1 MRPVDEP
8 TVTTPSGGGRMGDA
22 MSLRLLRRAALAV
35 APLLCMTASASA
47 HHVMG
52 GKTPATFFEGLISG
66 LGHPVI
72 GPDHLAFLL
81 AIGVAVG
88 VGGLNLVLPALF
100 VIASAIGVTL
110 HVNGVNLPGAEILVA
125 ISVLLAGV
133 LIARGR
139 ALPVSLWAVLFATAG
154 LFHGYAFGESIV
166 GAERSPLH
174 AYLLGLI
181 IVQSALTIGTA
192 LFVRRKGGGVT
203 ALAPRLAGAVII
215 GVGLT
220 TLIAQLIPGA

>member
-1 MRPVDEP
+1 
-8 TVTTPSGGGRMGDA
+8 MGDV
-22 MSLRLLRRAALAV
+22 MSLRLPCRAALSV
-35 APLLCMTASASA
+35 IPFFLMTASASA

-52 GKTPATFFEGLISG
+52 GKIPTTFTEGFLSG

-88 VGGLNLVLPALF
+88 VGGLNLVLPLLF
-100 VIASAIGVTL
+100 VVASAIGVTL
-110 HVNGVNLPGAEILVA
+110 HVNGVNLPGAEIVVA
-125 ISVLLAGV
+125 VSVLFAGF

-139 ALPVSLWAVLFATAG
+139 ALPVSLWAILFAAAG
-154 LFHGYAFGESIV
+154 LFHGYAFGESIF

-181 IVQSALTIGTA
+181 IVQSALTVGTA
-192 LFVRRKGGGVT
+192 LFVRRRAGGVS
-203 ALAPRLAGAVII
+203 AIAPRLAGA
-215 GVGLT
+215 
-220 TLIAQLIPGA
+220 QLIPGA

>member
-1 MRPVDEP
+1 
-8 TVTTPSGGGRMGDA
+8 MGDV
-22 MSLRLLRRAALAV
+22 MSLRLPCRAALSV
-35 APLLCMTASASA
+35 IPFFLMTASASA

-52 GKTPATFFEGLISG
+52 GKIPTTFAEGFLSG

-88 VGGLNLVLPALF
+88 VGGLNLVLPLLF
-100 VIASAIGVTL
+100 VVASAIGVTL
-110 HVNGVNLPGAEILVA
+110 HVNGVNLPGAEIVVA
-125 ISVLLAGV
+125 VSVLFAGF

-139 ALPVSLWAVLFATAG
+139 ALPVSLWAILFAAAG
-154 LFHGYAFGESIV
+154 LFHGYAFGESIF

-181 IVQSALTIGTA
+181 IVQSVLTVGTA
-192 LFVRRKGGGVT
+192 LFVRRKASGVS
-203 ALAPRLAGAVII
+203 AIAPRLAGAVIV
-215 GVGLT
+215 GVGLA

>member
-1 MRPVDEP
+1 
-8 TVTTPSGGGRMGDA
+8 MGDV
-22 MSLRLLRRAALAV
+22 MSLSLPCRAALSV
-35 APLLCMTASASA
+35 IPFFLMTASASA

-52 GKTPATFFEGLISG
+52 GKMPTTFAEGFLSG

-88 VGGLNLVLPALF
+88 VGGLSLVLPLLF
-100 VIASAIGVTL
+100 VVASAIGVTL
-110 HVNGVNLPGAEILVA
+110 HVNGVNLPGAEIVVA
-125 ISVLLAGV
+125 VSVLFAGF

-139 ALPVSLWAVLFATAG
+139 ALPVSLWAILFAAAG
-154 LFHGYAFGESIV
+154 LFHGYAFGESIF

-181 IVQSALTIGTA
+181 IVQSVLTVGTA
-192 LFVRRKGGGVT
+192 LLVRRRAGGVS
-203 ALAPRLAGAVII
+203 AIAPRLAGAVII
-215 GVGLT
+215 GVGLA

>member
-1 MRPVDEP
+1 
-8 TVTTPSGGGRMGDA
+8 
-22 MSLRLLRRAALAV
+22 MSLRLPCRAALSV
-35 APLLCMTASASA
+35 IPFFLMTASASA

-52 GKTPATFFEGLISG
+52 GKMPTTFAEGFLSG

-88 VGGLNLVLPALF
+88 VGGLNLVLPLLF
-100 VIASAIGVTL
+100 VVASAIGVTL
-110 HVNGVNLPGAEILVA
+110 HVNGVNLPGAEIVVA
-125 ISVLLAGV
+125 VSVLFAGF

-139 ALPVSLWAVLFATAG
+139 ALPVSLWAILFAAAG
-154 LFHGYAFGESIV
+154 LFHGYAFGESIF

-181 IVQSALTIGTA
+181 IVQSVLTVGTA
-192 LFVRRKGGGVT
+192 LLVRRRAGGVS
-203 ALAPRLAGAVII
+203 AIAPRLAGAVII
-215 GVGLT
+215 GVGLA

>member
-1 MRPVDEP
+1 MR
-8 TVTTPSGGGRMGDA
+8 DA
-22 MSLRLLRRAALAV
+22 MSLRLLRHLALV
-35 APLLCMTASASA
+35 VVPFILTTGSASA

-52 GKTPATFFEGLISG
+52 GKTPTTFLEGFLSG

-110 HVNGVNLPGAEILVA
+110 HVNGVNLPGAEFLVA
-125 ISVLLAGV
+125 ISVLVAGL

-139 ALPVSLWAVLFATAG
+139 ALPVSLWAVLFAAAG
-154 LFHGYAFGESIV
+154 LFHGYAFGESIF

-174 AYLLGLI
+174 AYLLGLVVVQTAL
-181 IVQSALTIGTA
+181 IVGTA
-192 LFVRRKGGGVT
+192 LFVRRKGEGVS
-203 ALAPRLAGAVII
+203 ALAPRLAGAVIV

-220 TLIAQLIPGA
+220 TLIAQLIPGP

>member
-1 MRPVDEP
+1 
-8 TVTTPSGGGRMGDA
+8 MGDV
-22 MSLRLLRRAALAV
+22 MSLRLPCRAALSV
-35 APLLCMTASASA
+35 IPFFLMTASASA

-52 GKTPATFFEGLISG
+52 GKIPTTFTEGFLSG

-88 VGGLNLVLPALF
+88 VGGLNLVLPLLF
-100 VIASAIGVTL
+100 VVASAIGVTL
-110 HVNGVNLPGAEILVA
+110 HVNGVNLPGAEIVVA
-125 ISVLLAGV
+125 VSVLFAGF

-139 ALPVSLWAVLFATAG
+139 ALPVSLWAILFAAAG
-154 LFHGYAFGESIV
+154 LFHGYAFGESIF

-181 IVQSALTIGTA
+181 IVQSALTVGTA
-192 LFVRRKGGGVT
+192 LFVRRRAGGVS

-215 GVGLT
+215 GVGLA

>member
-1 MRPVDEP
+1 
-8 TVTTPSGGGRMGDA
+8 MGDV
-22 MSLRLLRRAALAV
+22 MSLRLPCRAALSV
-35 APLLCMTASASA
+35 IPFFLMTASASA

-52 GKTPATFFEGLISG
+52 GKIPTTFAEGFLSG

-88 VGGLNLVLPALF
+88 GGGLSLVLPLLF
-100 VIASAIGVTL
+100 VVASAIGVTL
-110 HVNGVNLPGAEILVA
+110 HVNGVNLPGAEIVVA
-125 ISVLLAGV
+125 VSVLFAGF

-139 ALPVSLWAVLFATAG
+139 ALPVSLWALLFAAAG
-154 LFHGYAFGESIV
+154 LFHGYAFGESIF

-181 IVQSALTIGTA
+181 IVQSALTVGTA
-192 LFVRRKGGGVT
+192 LFVRRRAGGVS
-203 ALAPRLAGAVII
+203 AIAPRLAGAVII
-215 GVGLT
+215 GVGLA

>member
-1 MRPVDEP
+1 
-8 TVTTPSGGGRMGDA
+8 MGDV
-22 MSLRLLRRAALAV
+22 MSLRLPCRAALSV
-35 APLLCMTASASA
+35 IPFFLMTASASA

-52 GKTPATFFEGLISG
+52 GKIPTTFTEGFLSG

-88 VGGLNLVLPALF
+88 VGGLNLVLPLLF
-100 VIASAIGVTL
+100 VVASAIGVTL
-110 HVNGVNLPGAEILVA
+110 HVNGVNLPGAEIVVA
-125 ISVLLAGV
+125 VSVLFAGF

-139 ALPVSLWAVLFATAG
+139 ALPVSLWAILFAAAG
-154 LFHGYAFGESIV
+154 LFHGYAFGESIF

-181 IVQSALTIGTA
+181 IVQSVLTVGTA
-192 LFVRRKGGGVT
+192 LFVRRKAGGVS
-203 ALAPRLAGAVII
+203 AIAPRLAGAVII
-215 GVGLT
+215 GVGLA
-220 TLIAQLIPGA
+220 TLIAQLIPVA

>member
-1 MRPVDEP
+1 
-8 TVTTPSGGGRMGDA
+8 MGDV
-22 MSLRLLRRAALAV
+22 MSLRLPCRAVLSV
-35 APLLCMTASASA
+35 IPFFLMTASASA

-52 GKTPATFFEGLISG
+52 GKIPTTFAEGFLSG

-88 VGGLNLVLPALF
+88 VGGLNLVLPLLF
-100 VIASAIGVTL
+100 VVASAIGVTL
-110 HVNGVNLPGAEILVA
+110 HVNGVNLPGAEIVVA
-125 ISVLLAGV
+125 VSVLFAGF

-139 ALPVSLWAVLFATAG
+139 ALPVSLWAILFAAAG
-154 LFHGYAFGESIV
+154 LFHGYAFGESIF

-181 IVQSALTIGTA
+181 IVQSVLTVGTA
-192 LFVRRKGGGVT
+192 LFVRRKAGGVS
-203 ALAPRLAGAVII
+203 AIAPRLAGAVII
-215 GVGLT
+215 GVGLA

>member
-1 MRPVDEP
+1 
-8 TVTTPSGGGRMGDA
+8 MGDV
-22 MSLRLLRRAALAV
+22 MSLRLPCRAALSV
-35 APLLCMTASASA
+35 IPFFLMTASASA

-52 GKTPATFFEGLISG
+52 GKIPTTFTEGFLSG

-88 VGGLNLVLPALF
+88 VGGLNLVLPLLF
-100 VIASAIGVTL
+100 VVASAIGVTL
-110 HVNGVNLPGAEILVA
+110 HVNGVNLPGAEIVVA
-125 ISVLLAGV
+125 VSVLFAGF

-139 ALPVSLWAVLFATAG
+139 ALPVSLWAILFAAAG
-154 LFHGYAFGESIV
+154 LFHGYAFGESIF

-181 IVQSALTIGTA
+181 IVQSVLTVGTA
-192 LFVRRKGGGVT
+192 LFVRRKAGGVS
-203 ALAPRLAGAVII
+203 AIAPRLAGAVII
-215 GVGLT
+215 GVGLA

>member
-1 MRPVDEP
+1 
-8 TVTTPSGGGRMGDA
+8 
-22 MSLRLLRRAALAV
+22 MSLRLPCRAALSV
-35 APLLCMTASASA
+35 IPFFLMTASASA

-52 GKTPATFFEGLISG
+52 GKMPTTFAEGFLSG

-88 VGGLNLVLPALF
+88 VGGLSLVLPLLF
-100 VIASAIGVTL
+100 VVASAIGVTL
-110 HVNGVNLPGAEILVA
+110 HVNGVNLPGAEIVVAVSVLVA
-125 ISVLLAGV
+125 GF

-139 ALPVSLWAVLFATAG
+139 ALPVSLWAILFAAAG
-154 LFHGYAFGESIV
+154 LFHGYAFGESIF

-181 IVQSALTIGTA
+181 IVQSVLTVGTA
-192 LFVRRKGGGVT
+192 LLVRRRAGGVS
-203 ALAPRLAGAVII
+203 AIAPRLAGAVII
-215 GVGLT
+215 GVGLA

>member
-1 MRPVDEP
+1 
-8 TVTTPSGGGRMGDA
+8 MGDV
-22 MSLRLLRRAALAV
+22 MSLRLPCRAALSV
-35 APLLCMTASASA
+35 IPFFLMTASASA

-52 GKTPATFFEGLISG
+52 GKIPTTFAEGFLSG

-88 VGGLNLVLPALF
+88 VGGLNLVLPLLF
-100 VIASAIGVTL
+100 VVASAIGVTL
-110 HVNGVNLPGAEILVA
+110 HVNGVNLPGAEIVVA
-125 ISVLLAGV
+125 VSVLFAGF

-139 ALPVSLWAVLFATAG
+139 ALPVSLWAILFAAAG
-154 LFHGYAFGESIV
+154 LFHGYAFGESIF

-181 IVQSALTIGTA
+181 IVQSVLTVGTA
-192 LFVRRKGGGVT
+192 LFVRRRAGGVS
-203 ALAPRLAGAVII
+203 AIAPRLAGAVII
-215 GVGLT
+215 GVGLA

>member
-1 MRPVDEP
+1 
-8 TVTTPSGGGRMGDA
+8 
-22 MSLRLLRRAALAV
+22 MSLRLPCRAALSV
-35 APLLCMTASASA
+35 IPFFLMTASASA

-52 GKTPATFFEGLISG
+52 GKMPTTFAEGFLSG

-88 VGGLNLVLPALF
+88 VGGLSLVLPLLF
-100 VIASAIGVTL
+100 VVASAIGVTL
-110 HVNGVNLPGAEILVA
+110 HVNGVNLPGAEIVVA
-125 ISVLLAGV
+125 VSVLFAGF

-139 ALPVSLWAVLFATAG
+139 ALPVSLWAILFAAAG
-154 LFHGYAFGESIV
+154 LFHGYAFGESIF

-181 IVQSALTIGTA
+181 IVQSVLTVGTA
-192 LFVRRKGGGVT
+192 LLVRRRAGGVS
-203 ALAPRLAGAVII
+203 AIAPRLAGAVII
-215 GVGLT
+215 GVELA

>member
-1 MRPVDEP
+1 
-8 TVTTPSGGGRMGDA
+8 MGDA
-22 MSLRLLRRAALAV
+22 MSVRLPCRAALSV
-35 APLLCMTASASA
+35 IPFFLMTASASA

-52 GKTPATFFEGLISG
+52 GKVPTTFTEGLLSG

-88 VGGLNLVLPALF
+88 VGGLNLVLPLLF
-100 VIASAIGVTL
+100 VVASAIGVTL
-110 HVNGVNLPGAEILVA
+110 HVNGVNLPGAEIVVA
-125 ISVLLAGV
+125 VSVLFAGF

-139 ALPVSLWAVLFATAG
+139 ALPVSLWAILFAAAG
-154 LFHGYAFGESIV
+154 LFHGYAFGESIF

-181 IVQSALTIGTA
+181 IVQSALTVGTA
-192 LFVRRKGGGVT
+192 LFVRRRADGVS
-203 ALAPRLAGAVII
+203 AIAPRLAGAVIV
-215 GVGLT
+215 GVGLA

>member
-1 MRPVDEP
+1 
-8 TVTTPSGGGRMGDA
+8 MGDV
-22 MSLRLLRRAALAV
+22 MSLRLPCRAALSV
-35 APLLCMTASASA
+35 IPFFLMTASASA

-52 GKTPATFFEGLISG
+52 GKIPTTFAEGFLSG

-72 GPDHLAFLL
+72 GLDHLAFLL

-88 VGGLNLVLPALF
+88 VGGLNLVLPLLF
-100 VIASAIGVTL
+100 VVASAIGVTL
-110 HVNGVNLPGAEILVA
+110 HVNGVNLPGAEIVVA
-125 ISVLLAGV
+125 VSVLFAGF

-139 ALPVSLWAVLFATAG
+139 ALPVSLWAILFAAAG
-154 LFHGYAFGESIV
+154 LFHGYAFGESIF

-181 IVQSALTIGTA
+181 IVQSALTVGTA
-192 LFVRRKGGGVT
+192 LFVRRRAGGVS
-203 ALAPRLAGAVII
+203 AIAPRLAGAVII
-215 GVGLT
+215 GVGLA

>member
-1 MRPVDEP
+1 
-8 TVTTPSGGGRMGDA
+8 MGDV
-22 MSLRLLRRAALAV
+22 MSLRLPCRAALSV
-35 APLLCMTASASA
+35 IPFFLMTASASA

-52 GKTPATFFEGLISG
+52 GKIPTTFAEGFLSG

-88 VGGLNLVLPALF
+88 VGGLNLVLPLLF
-100 VIASAIGVTL
+100 VVASAIGVTL
-110 HVNGVNLPGAEILVA
+110 HVNGVNVPGAEIVVA
-125 ISVLLAGV
+125 VSVLFAGF

-139 ALPVSLWAVLFATAG
+139 ALPVSLWAILFAAAG
-154 LFHGYAFGESIV
+154 LFHGYAFGESIF

-181 IVQSALTIGTA
+181 IVQSVLTVGTA
-192 LFVRRKGGGVT
+192 LFVRRKASGVS
-203 ALAPRLAGAVII
+203 AIAPRLAGAVII
-215 GVGLT
+215 GVGLA

>member
-1 MRPVDEP
+1 
-8 TVTTPSGGGRMGDA
+8 MGDV
-22 MSLRLLRRAALAV
+22 MSLRLPCRAALSV
-35 APLLCMTASASA
+35 IPFFLMTASASA

-52 GKTPATFFEGLISG
+52 GKIPTTFAEGFLSG

-88 VGGLNLVLPALF
+88 VGGLNLVLPLLF
-100 VIASAIGVTL
+100 VVASAIGVTL
-110 HVNGVNLPGAEILVA
+110 HVNGVNLPGAEIVVA
-125 ISVLLAGV
+125 VSVLFAGF

-139 ALPVSLWAVLFATAG
+139 ALPVSLWAILFAAAG
-154 LFHGYAFGESIV
+154 LFHGYAFGESIF

-181 IVQSALTIGTA
+181 IVQSVLTVGTA
-192 LFVRRKGGGVT
+192 LFVRRKAGSVS
-203 ALAPRLAGAVII
+203 AIAPRLAGAVII
-215 GVGLT
+215 GVGLA
-220 TLIAQLIPGA
+220 TLIAQLIPGV

>member
-1 MRPVDEP
+1 
-8 TVTTPSGGGRMGDA
+8 
-22 MSLRLLRRAALAV
+22 MSLRLPCRAVLSV
-35 APLLCMTASASA
+35 IPFFLMTASASA

-52 GKTPATFFEGLISG
+52 GKIPTTFAEGFLSG

-88 VGGLNLVLPALF
+88 VGGLNLVLPLLF
-100 VIASAIGVTL
+100 VVASAIGVTL
-110 HVNGVNLPGAEILVA
+110 HVNGVNLPGAEIVVA
-125 ISVLLAGV
+125 VSVLFAGF

-139 ALPVSLWAVLFATAG
+139 ALPVSLWAILFAAAG
-154 LFHGYAFGESIV
+154 LFHGYAFGESIF

-181 IVQSALTIGTA
+181 IVQSVLTVGTA
-192 LFVRRKGGGVT
+192 LLVRRRAGGVS
-203 ALAPRLAGAVII
+203 AIAPRLAGAVII
-215 GVGLT
+215 GVGLA

>member
-1 MRPVDEP
+1 M
-8 TVTTPSGGGRMGDA
+8 
-22 MSLRLLRRAALAV
+22 
-35 APLLCMTASASA
+35 
-47 HHVMG
+47 
-52 GKTPATFFEGLISG
+52 
-66 LGHPVI
+66 I

-100 VIASAIGVTL
+100 VVASAIGVAL
-110 HVNGVNLPGAEILVA
+110 HVNGIDVPGAEILVA
-125 ISVLLAGV
+125 VSVLLAGF

-139 ALPVSLWAVLFATAG
+139 ALPVSLWAALFVTAG
-154 LFHGYAFGESIV
+154 LFHGYAFGKSIA

-181 IVQSALTIGTA
+181 IVQSALTVGTA
-192 LFVRRKGGGVT
+192 LFVRRQGGGVS

-215 GVGLT
+215 GVGLA
-220 TLIAQLIPGA
+220 TLIVQLVPGA

>member
-1 MRPVDEP
+1 
-8 TVTTPSGGGRMGDA
+8 MGDF
-22 MSLRLLRRAALAV
+22 MSLRLPRRAALSV
-35 APLLCMTASASA
+35 IPFFLMTASASA

-52 GKTPATFFEGLISG
+52 GKIPTTFAEGFLSG

-88 VGGLNLVLPALF
+88 VGGLSLVLPLLF
-100 VIASAIGVTL
+100 VVASAIGVTL
-110 HVNGVNLPGAEILVA
+110 HVNGVNLPGAEIVVA
-125 ISVLLAGV
+125 VSVLFAGF

-139 ALPVSLWAVLFATAG
+139 ALPVSLWAILFAAAG
-154 LFHGYAFGESIV
+154 LFHGYAFGESIF

-181 IVQSALTIGTA
+181 IVQSVLTVGTA
-192 LFVRRKGGGVT
+192 LLVRRRAGGVS
-203 ALAPRLAGAVII
+203 AIAPRLAGAVII
-215 GVGLT
+215 GVGLA